1 MAEFGVAVLYC
12 LVCSQ
17 ASSGEK
23 KLNSLI
29 FCRKKT
35 GVREGVRWGVGNA
48 GINRYIRSTGFG
60 GGCAVVLRRDSM
72 WASRWGVFMSGI
84 LGVCL

>member
-1 MAEFGVAVLYC
+1 MEKEL
-12 LVCSQ
+12 
-17 ASSGEK
+17 SSI
-23 KLNSLI
+23 I

-35 GVREGVRWGVGNA
+35 GVREGVRGGAGNA

-60 GGCAVVLRRDSM
+60 GGCVVVFSRDSM
-72 WASRWGVFMSGI
+72 WASRRGVYTSGI